1 MGPLSNTFEAIT
13 FAWNWKPGT
22 EEGTPSVCAV
32 VWEAIGIP
40 KVNRC
45 GANSVSSECHVIG
58 IESKTSQVL
67 NGSSES
73 YQLMSK

>member
-45 GANSVSSECHVIG
+45 GALNLIAVSGVG
-58 IESKTSQVL
+58 KLYRV
-67 NGSSES
+67 
-73 YQLMSK
+73 